1 LQLCALDGGEL
12 ATVRARVEL
21 LLTLLG
27 GQQRV
32 TLQKGDVERI

>member
-1 LQLCALDGGEL
+1 MKPHERIE
-12 ATVRARVEL
+12 V

-32 TLQKGDVERI
+32 TLPRDDVEAV